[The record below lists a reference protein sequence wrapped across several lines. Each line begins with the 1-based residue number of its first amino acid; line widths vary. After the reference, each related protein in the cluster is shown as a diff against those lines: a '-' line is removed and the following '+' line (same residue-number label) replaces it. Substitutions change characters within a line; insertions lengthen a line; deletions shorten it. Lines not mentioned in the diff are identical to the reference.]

1 MKLSQ
6 KNLLLLRQG
15 QNLNRNGLKRPKE
28 ESKGHPRPAKS
39 AIPKTLPQN
48 GQMNLLPPMNDKLPP
63 PLVLQHTA
71 VFPHYRIWNNKHN
84 VPEEGGRI
92 FSGIECA
99 ERIP

>member
-48 GQMNLLPPMNDKLPP
+48 GQMNLLPPDERQITPPSRIATYCGLPP
-63 PLVLQHTA
+63 LQ
-71 VFPHYRIWNNKHN
+71 NM
-84 VPEEGGRI
+84 E
-92 FSGIECA
+92 
-99 ERIP
+99 

>member
-63 PLVLQHTA
+63 LVLQHTA
-71 VFPHYRIWNNKHN
+71 VFPTTEYGIINIMFQKR
-84 VPEEGGRI
+84 GGS
-92 FSGIECA
+92 FPA
-99 ERIP
+99 

>member
-63 PLVLQHTA
+63 PSRIATYCGLPPLQ
-71 VFPHYRIWNNKHN
+71 NM
-84 VPEEGGRI
+84 E
-92 FSGIECA
+92 
-99 ERIP
+99 

>member
-63 PLVLQHTA
+63 SRIATYCGL
-71 VFPHYRIWNNKHN
+71 PHYRIWNNKHN
-84 VPEEGGRI
+84 VPEEGGGS
-92 FSGIECA
+92 FPA
-99 ERIP
+99 

>member
-48 GQMNLLPPMNDKLPP
+48 GQMKLLP
-63 PLVLQHTA
+63 T
-71 VFPHYRIWNNKHN
+71 I
-84 VPEEGGRI
+84 
-92 FSGIECA
+92 
-99 ERIP
+99 